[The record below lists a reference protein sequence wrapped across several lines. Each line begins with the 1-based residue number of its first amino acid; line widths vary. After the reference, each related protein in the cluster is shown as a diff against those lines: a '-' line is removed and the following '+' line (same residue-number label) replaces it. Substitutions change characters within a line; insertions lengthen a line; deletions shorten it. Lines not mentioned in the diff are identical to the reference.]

1 MTIEDAIEKVFF
13 FHLLTLIINEGELR
27 ICGIDCLNPKN
38 VWLKRERRQTTMYEI
53 YICIYQA

>member
-1 MTIEDAIEKVFF
+1 MRLKRVFF
-13 FHLLTLIINEGELR
+13 FHLLTLIINEGELT